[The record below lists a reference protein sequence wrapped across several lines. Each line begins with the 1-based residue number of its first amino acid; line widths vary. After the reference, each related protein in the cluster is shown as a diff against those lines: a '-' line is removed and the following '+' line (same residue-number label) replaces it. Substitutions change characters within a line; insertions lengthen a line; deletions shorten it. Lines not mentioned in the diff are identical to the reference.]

1 MSFLSEVGNGLSVML
16 GFNVDQSINLAYQLI
31 IIFIFTWLA
40 ISGYLLSNKPKMLEK
55 WKYPTFSLITIVFLI
70 SVLAYAFTYLTLLAF
85 SMLFVFESGIR
96 EPSPFFINVLFMIL
110 FIIILFQYSKKFKVG
125 EDTQTIPKEFIN
137 FIPISSNFIFS
148 LVFINLSLF
157 FLHNTIESGALPSIL
172 SVNPIRKWIAT
183 IGFILVTLFLIW
195 VTNVN
200 PKKKNKFIN
209 NFKKWV
215 KKHKLL
221 FIVILILLLI
231 LIFLTNKIFPS

>member
-148 LVFINLSLF
+148 LVFINLSL
-157 FLHNTIESGALPSIL
+157 
-172 SVNPIRKWIAT
+172 
-183 IGFILVTLFLIW
+183 
-195 VTNVN
+195 
-200 PKKKNKFIN
+200 
-209 NFKKWV
+209 
-215 KKHKLL
+215 
-221 FIVILILLLI
+221 
-231 LIFLTNKIFPS
+231 IFSS